1 MNKTL
6 HKKLTER
13 HIFYHTPALAY
24 ANDEELNSLVC
35 EMGILR
41 EAAADLLQPRP
52 QAVSR
57 ILQMAREM

>member
-13 HIFYHTPALAY
+13 HVYHTPAMAY
-24 ANDEELNSLVC
+24 ASGDDGLASLVY
-35 EMGILR
+35 EMGLLQ
-41 EAAADLLQPRP
+41 EAARDVLQPRP
-52 QAVSR
+52 QAVAR